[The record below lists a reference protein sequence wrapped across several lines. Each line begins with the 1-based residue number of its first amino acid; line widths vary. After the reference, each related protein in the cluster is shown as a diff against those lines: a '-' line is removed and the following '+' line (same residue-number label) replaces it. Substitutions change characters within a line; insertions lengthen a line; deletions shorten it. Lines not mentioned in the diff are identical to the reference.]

1 MAFTKCWVITKL
13 YELLMND
20 NCCKA
25 ITFAVSINSLKIQTT
40 SHVAMDTPLYLVF
53 ILDKLIV
60 GCFLLLQL
68 IVTVPNENIKPLV
81 DFVNLK
87 IC

>member
-1 MAFTKCWVITKL
+1 
-13 YELLMND
+13 MND
-20 NCCKA
+20 TYCKA
-25 ITFAVSINSLKIQTT
+25 ITFARSINSSKIQTT

-60 GCFLLLQL
+60 SFLLMLQL
-68 IVTVPNENIKPLV
+68 TVTFPNENIKPLV

-87 IC
+87 FVTPIGINVTVY

>member
-1 MAFTKCWVITKL
+1 
-13 YELLMND
+13 MND
-20 NCCKA
+20 YCCKA
-25 ITFAVSINSLKIQTT
+25 ITFAESTNSLKIQTT

-68 IVTVPNENIKPLV
+68 TVTFPNENIKPLV
-81 DFVNLK
+81 DFLNLK